1 MDYNKWHKLRRL
13 SIEREFNSIE
23 ISRSFFKDFYY
34 SQGQYHDELSES
46 EKEEDHNIGNTGKMY
61 CLFRVL

>member
-23 ISRSFFKDFYY
+23 ISRAFFKEFYY
-34 SQGQYHDELSES
+34 SQGDYDELSES
-46 EKEEDHNIGNTGKMY
+46 AKEEDHNISNMGKMY
-61 CLFRVL
+61 YLFRVL